1 MSQEIDLK
9 KGKEMYN
16 LLCEAM
22 KIQEWKYNA
31 HPDDLVINFT
41 VQGEDIPMEFIV
53 AIDPKRELV
62 RLLSRLPFKMSKEH
76 IVDGAIATC
85 QANYNLV
92 DGSFDFDVADG
103 TIDFRMT
110 SSYRESVVSPEMILY
125 MVNYATGAVDDYND
139 KFLMLSKG
147 AISLADFLKKK

>member
-1 MSQEIDLK
+1 MSQEVDLK
-9 KGKEMYN
+9 KAKEMYN
-16 LLCEAM
+16 LLGEAM
-22 KIQEWKYNA
+22 KKQEWKYNA

-41 VQGEDIPMEFIV
+41 VQGEDIPMEFVV
-53 AIDPKRELV
+53 AIDPKRQLV
-62 RLLSRLPFKMSKEH
+62 RLFSRLPFKMAKEH

-92 DGSFDFDVADG
+92 DGSFDYDVTDG

-110 SSYRESVVSPEMILY
+110 SSYRESVVSSDMMVY
-125 MVNYATGAVDDYND
+125 MVNYASAAVDDYND

-147 AISLADFLKKK
+147 VLSVDDFIKRK